1 MQAQMQ
7 TKVPKSTAAEQRR
20 CLTPSQLYA
29 THVKP
34 VVLRARESVK
44 HLEDRRLAD
53 LEAVRASLQTLADN
67 EREAYDRARADAEQ
81 SLRAWE
87 ADAKSVLRK
96 ILDS

>member
-7 TKVPKSTAAEQRR
+7 TKAFTKSAAAERR

-53 LEAVRASLQTLADN
+53 LEAVRGSLQTLADN
-67 EREAYDRARADAEQ
+67 ERQAFEQARADAEQ
-81 SLRAWE
+81 SLRGWE